1 MNTRLQTLA
10 AALSILIA
18 LAAAAPA
25 RADGGGGSGGG
36 GGEADPA
43 ESQPAYLQGISA
55 INDKRWPDAIRLLRG
70 HVLSNDR
77 HADGH
82 NWLGFAYR
90 KAGRL
95 DEAFRHYKRALG
107 IDRAHLGAHEYIG
120 EAYLMAKQPE
130 EAGKHLKRLAEL
142 CGTQC
147 EQYLDLDRAI
157 AEYRKKP

>member
-1 MNTRLQTLA
+1 MGNRRQALVLA
-10 AALSILIA
+10 VFVAATA
-18 LAAAAPA
+18 W
-25 RADGGGGSGGG
+25 ADGGGGS
-36 GGEADPA
+36 DPPDAA
-43 ESQPAYLQGISA
+43 ESQPVYLQGIAA

-70 HVLSNDR
+70 HVQSNDR

-82 NWLGFAYR
+82 NWLGYAYR
-90 KAGRL
+90 KAERL
-95 DEAFRHYKRALG
+95 DDAFRHYKRALG

-120 EAYLMAKQPE
+120 EAYLMAQQPD

-147 EQYLDLDRAI
+147 EQYLDLERAI